1 MDADGLRDADGLS
14 DAEGLMDDDGLMDA
28 DTDVDGL
35 RDADGDV
42 DGANFPKSSMIVVTA
57 ASRALIT
64 DDSAVDG
71 LADADTDADG
81 IAVIAT
87 CGTASAAG
95 ADRSSL
101 LELYRSTMT
110 FLIRALSLTGP

>member
-1 MDADGLRDADGLS
+1 MDDDADA
-14 DAEGLMDDDGLMDA
+14 DGLMDA
-28 DTDVDGL
+28 DGLTDADGL

-42 DGANFPKSSMIVVTA
+42 DGSNFPKSSVIVVTA

-71 LADADTDADG
+71 LAEADTDADG
-81 IAVIAT
+81 TTVILT

-95 ADRSSL
+95 AERSSL

-110 FLIRALSLTGP
+110 FLIRALSFTGP

>member
-1 MDADGLRDADGLS
+1 MDDDGLRDAD
-14 DAEGLMDDDGLMDA
+14 A
-28 DTDVDGL
+28 DGL

-57 ASRALIT
+57 ASLALIT
-64 DDSAVDG
+64 DVSADDG
-71 LADADTDADG
+71 LAEADTDADG
-81 IAVIAT
+81 TTVIAT
-87 CGTASAAG
+87 CGTAPAFG

>member
-1 MDADGLRDADGLS
+1 MDDDGLRDAD
-14 DAEGLMDDDGLMDA
+14 A
-28 DTDVDGL
+28 DGL

-57 ASRALIT
+57 ASLALIT
-64 DDSAVDG
+64 DVSASDG
-71 LADADTDADG
+71 LADADTDTDG
-81 IAVIAT
+81 TTVIAI
-87 CGTASAAG
+87 CGAAAFAFG
-95 ADRSSL
+95 ADKSSL

>member
-1 MDADGLRDADGLS
+1 MDADGLTDA
-14 DAEGLMDDDGLMDA
+14 
-28 DTDVDGL
+28 DGL

-42 DGANFPKSSMIVVTA
+42 DGSNIPKSSVIVVTA

-71 LADADTDADG
+71 LAEADTDADG
-81 IAVIAT
+81 TTVIAI
-87 CGTASAAG
+87 CGAASAVG
-95 ADRSSL
+95 ADRSAL
-101 LELYRSTMT
+101 FELYRSTMT